1 VNTYKDND
9 DIKPSELVAAI
20 DARFTKVGRYKTRR
34 GLDRYSVPIGE
45 AVNVQNIATTG
56 AGVAT
61 VSGTQAVAQALTVGT
76 AGRLSR
82 VDVNIRSTSTSKGTV
97 LVEVRQSNAGAVGSL
112 IARSSIRAA
121 DITSSFTYLPVYFVA
136 APLMTASQAVF
147 VVIKTQSQT
156 AGAYEVSTTT
166 AVTTGKT
173 STDAG
178 YSWSSAA
185 FGINTKL
192 YTATDG
198 GVKGHIRVYRPN
210 GQKVTVFAAFDSVYS
225 VDDTTGA
232 TTVIKSG
239 MNAAAT
245 FYRFIMVQDAIYWV
259 NGLEKPYKW
268 DFTMVTQIT
277 ACPIIPDDLM
287 EHKGIVI
294 YKDSVD
300 KTKYVYTNFAL
311 YDTFTSTDFG
321 YVPGPKSAES
331 LTAFAKL
338 NGVFFFFSRN
348 NKFQLMGSDNA
359 TFTLDEAADQRGTFT
374 QESVVFDANFIFH
387 ADDNGVH
394 KFNGSESRNL
404 AEPFL
409 EDYLAIPDKSSIQL
423 DIFKNRLYIF
433 YAPAGSADITECFV
447 YNLLLDKLESVDKGT
462 YIGRTFGRDT
472 QDDLFIQGSNRVAA
486 LYKAELP
493 TNDFHNLGDQLQ
505 FELRTSYSPF
515 DAPSAVK
522 RGPKWR
528 PVFNS
533 ATGDYSVQCG
543 YAIDFRTD
551 VTWFD
556 LPLSGSGPR
565 FNTGV
570 KFDTG
575 VKFGGIGLI
584 EPTSPFISGTFK
596 RLQRRYQHVAAR
608 EPVEFSSEV
617 LTVQTQRLI

>member
-1 VNTYKDND
+1 
-9 DIKPSELVAAI
+9 
-20 DARFTKVGRYKTRR
+20 
-34 GLDRYSVPIGE
+34 
-45 AVNVQNIATTG
+45 
-56 AGVAT
+56 
-61 VSGTQAVAQALTVGT
+61 
-76 AGRLSR
+76 
-82 VDVNIRSTSTSKGTV
+82 
-97 LVEVRQSNAGAVGSL
+97 
-112 IARSSIRAA
+112 
-121 DITSSFTYLPVYFVA
+121 
-136 APLMTASQAVF
+136 MTASQAVF
-147 VVIKTQSQT
+147 VIIKAQSQT

-166 AVTTGKT
+166 SVTTGKI

-268 DFTMVTQIT
+268 DFTTVTQIT
-277 ACPIIPDDLM
+277 ACPITPDDLM

-338 NGVFFFFSRN
+338 NGVFFFLSRN

-359 TFTLDEAADQRGTFT
+359 TFTLDEAADQRGTFS
-374 QESVVFDANFIFH
+374 QESVVFDANFIYH

-409 EDYLAIPDKSSIQL
+409 EDYLAIPDKTSIQL

-493 TNDFHNLGDQLQ
+493 TNDFHNLGDHLQ

-522 RGPKWR
+522 RAPKWR

-584 EPTSPFISGTFK
+584 EPTYPFISGTFK